1 MMRGVVVSLAL
12 LAAGCGGDSY
22 LRFSSGGSPVT
33 GVTTGST
40 VYVQGGSGSSSS
52 TAGAL
57 LALFMIGQLWQG
69 GDPAQQAPGSS
80 YRESPFAVLGPGVAA
95 PELDPSRRVNE
106 QDCSRPIA
114 DWSANLRCK

>member
-1 MMRGVVVSLAL
+1 MMRGVVISLAL

-22 LRFSSGGSPVT
+22 LRYSSGGSPVA
-33 GVTTGST
+33 GVNTTT

-114 DWSANLRCK
+114 DWSANLKCK